1 MPGPLFVFSFVVAT
15 LVGACFH
22 LVFGGNARRLA
33 VFLLAAWV
41 GFALGQ
47 IAGQTF
53 SVDVFLVGDLYIVTA
68 VVGALIALAAALI
81 FTSERRQ
88 PRRR

>member
-1 MPGPLFVFSFVVAT
+1 MPGPLFVFAFVVAT
-15 LVGACFH
+15 LIGAGFH

-33 VFLLAAWV
+33 LFLLSAWV

-53 SVDVFLVGDLYIVTA
+53 AIEFFLVGDLYIVTA
-68 VVGALIALAAALI
+68 VAGAILALIAALI
-81 FTSERRQ
+81 FTSDRRQ
-88 PRRR
+88 ARRR